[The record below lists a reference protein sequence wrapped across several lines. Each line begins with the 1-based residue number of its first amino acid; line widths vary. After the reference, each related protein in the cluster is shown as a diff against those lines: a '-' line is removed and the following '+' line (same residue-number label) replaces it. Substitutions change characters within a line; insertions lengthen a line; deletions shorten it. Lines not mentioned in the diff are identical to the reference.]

1 MAFSGLFGKKKD
13 KEAEARDRTS
23 RGPARSEPPASPAGS
38 VDSSGQTRRG
48 PSTRSPP
55 TLSPRDVARAT
66 AEKIDFIESQ
76 IESEIM
82 QSRSDH
88 TASRLAAANAVG
100 RDRAKTAAA
109 QTTPVTSTVGTSTDL
124 MLGDSQLAHSMVLA
138 DTGNPVLEEAAI
150 LYANGQDLPA
160 VAVLAGAVAH
170 DRSPDTWLMLLELYQ
185 SLNKRTE
192 FEHLAIDFAVRFETS
207 APAWSE
213 EQARKPV
220 APPTPPAARAA
231 IVFKGALDAR
241 IVPQLEQLKKLAQR
255 NPLLH
260 LEFDQ
265 VTSVDPAG
273 ADLILRVFAAFQ
285 KSNHEVAIRGGSQ
298 LAERLRAAIEVGRRD
313 ASNAV
318 WMLLLEIYRILGR
331 QAAFEET
338 SIDYCVTF
346 EVSPPSWEAASPKY
360 KIEDQAAVPSPAEVV
375 PVDGGT
381 PSHADAVP
389 LAGDL
394 VGKSEPDLQRLTQFA
409 TTHDRIVVDCAR
421 LTRVDFTAAGLL
433 LNWAVGMRGSR
444 KEIEFVNVGHL
455 VAALFVVMGLHEV
468 VPIERR
474 KV

>member
-1 MAFSGLFGKKKD
+1 MAFSGLFGKKKG
-13 KEAEARDRTS
+13 KEEES
-23 RGPARSEPPASPAGS
+23 RGGASRDAARSGTPARRGNATEG
-38 VDSSGQTRRG
+38 RRG
-48 PSTRSPP
+48 PNTKSPP

-66 AEKIDFIESQ
+66 AEKIDLIESQ

-82 QSRSDH
+82 QSRSDF
-88 TASRLAAANAVG
+88 AAARGAQSTAEQ
-100 RDRAKTAAA
+100 DRTRSPHSKTG
-109 QTTPVTSTVGTSTDL
+109 VSSSLIGTATDL
-124 MLGDSQLAHSMVLA
+124 MLGDSHLAHSMELA
-138 DTGNPVLEEAAI
+138 DAGNPALEEAAI

-160 VAVLAGAVAH
+160 VSVLAGAVAN
-170 DRSPDTWLMLLELYQ
+170 DRLPDTWLMLLELYQ
-185 SLNKRTE
+185 SLGKRTE
-192 FEHLAIDFAVRFETS
+192 FENLAIDFAVRFETS
-207 APAWSE
+207 APAWSDA
-213 EQARKPV
+213 QARKPR
-220 APPTPPAARAA
+220 AKPAQPAARAA

-255 NPLLH
+255 NPVLH

-265 VTSVDPAG
+265 VTTVDTAG

-285 KSNHEVAIRGGSQ
+285 KSNHEVAISGASQ

-346 EVSPPSWEAASPKY
+346 EVSPPSWEPASPKY
-360 KIEDQAAVPSPAEVV
+360 LVDDAASVPPPVQA
-375 PVDGGT
+375 PVTEG
-381 PSHADAVP
+381 DAVLRP
-389 LAGDL
+389 DAIALGGDL
-394 VGKSEPDLQRLTQFA
+394 VGKSDVELQRLTQFA
-409 TTHDRIVVDCAR
+409 TTHDRIVVDCTQ

-433 LNWAVGMRGSR
+433 LNWAVGMRGA
-444 KEIEFVNVGHL
+444 KKDIEFVNVGHL

>member
-1 MAFSGLFGKKKD
+1 MAFSGLFGKKKPR
-13 KEAEARDRTS
+13 ETESRERSSRD
-23 RGPARSEPPASPAGS
+23 PARSDIAPRKASA
-38 VDSSGQTRRG
+38 DSSGASRRG

-66 AEKIDFIESQ
+66 AEKIDLIESQ

-82 QSRSDH
+82 QSRSNI
-88 TASRLAAANAVG
+88 TASRIAGANRSKSQSSRTG
-100 RDRAKTAAA
+100 IERSDNTSGLGTA
-109 QTTPVTSTVGTSTDL
+109 TEL
-124 MLGDSQLAHSMVLA
+124 MLGDSHLANSMVIGA
-138 DTGNPVLEEAAI
+138 GGNPVLEEAAI

-160 VAVLAGAVAH
+160 VAVLAGAVAT
-170 DRSPDTWLMLLELYQ
+170 DRSPETWQMLMELYQ
-185 SLNKRTE
+185 SLGKRAE
-192 FEHLAIDFAVRFETS
+192 FETLAIDFAVRFETS
-207 APAWSE
+207 APAWSDA
-213 EQARKPV
+213 QTRKPRV
-220 APPTPPAARAA
+220 PAAPPAPRAA
-231 IVFKGALDAR
+231 IVFKGVLDTR

-255 NPLLH
+255 NPTLH

-265 VTSVDPAG
+265 VTSVDAAG

-285 KSNHEVAIRGGSQ
+285 KSNHEVAISGAAE

-313 ASNAV
+313 PSNAV

-346 EVSPPSWEAASPKY
+346 EVSPPSWEPASPKY
-360 KIEDQAAVPSPAEVV
+360 LVENQSPAAAPAE
-375 PVDGGT
+375 T
-381 PSHADAVP
+381 PIAEDEALGPDTVGLS
-389 LAGDL
+389 GEM

-409 TTHDRIVVDCAR
+409 TTHDRIVVDCSR
-421 LTRVDFTAAGLL
+421 LVRVDFTAAGLL
-433 LNWAVGMRGSR
+433 LNWAVGMRGS
-444 KEIEFVNVGHL
+444 KKDIEFVKVGHL

>member
-1 MAFSGLFGKKKD
+1 MAFSGLFGKKKP
-13 KEAEARDRTS
+13 KEPETRDRTS
-23 RGPARSEPPASPAGS
+23 RDPARPNPGQRDASGS
-38 VDSSGQTRRG
+38 AARRG
-48 PSTRSPP
+48 PSTKSPP

-66 AEKIDFIESQ
+66 AEKIDLIESQ

-88 TASRLAAANAVG
+88 LASRTSAPARGSLDHEKSRIRTNVG
-100 RDRAKTAAA
+100 
-109 QTTPVTSTVGTSTDL
+109 TSTIGTSTDL
-124 MLGDSQLAHSMVLA
+124 MLGDSHLAHSMVLA

-160 VAVLAGAVAH
+160 VSVLAGAVG
-170 DRSPDTWLMLLELYQ
+170 DDKSPDTWQMLLELYQ
-185 SLNKRTE
+185 SLGKRTE
-192 FEHLAIDFAVRFETS
+192 FENLAIDFAVRFETS
-207 APAWSE
+207 APAWSD
-213 EQARKPV
+213 EQTRKPRAPV
-220 APPTPPAARAA
+220 APPAARAA

-255 NPLLH
+255 NPVLH

-265 VTSVDPAG
+265 VESVDATG
-273 ADLILRVFAAFQ
+273 ADYILRVFAAFQ
-285 KSNHEVAIRGGSQ
+285 KSNHEVAISGASE

-346 EVSPPSWEAASPKY
+346 EVSPPSWEPASPKY
-360 KIEDQAAVPSPAEVV
+360 LLEDQAAAPA
-375 PVDGGT
+375 PVEAPIVDDEAALG
-381 PSHADAVP
+381 PDAVA
-389 LAGDL
+389 LSGEL
-394 VGKSEPDLQRLTQFA
+394 VGKSDADLQRLTQFA
-409 TTHDRIVVDCAR
+409 TTHERIVVNCAR
-421 LTRVDFTAAGLL
+421 LVRVDFTAAGLL

>member
-1 MAFSGLFGKKKD
+1 MAFSGLFGKKKT
-13 KEAEARDRTS
+13 KESEARGGPS
-23 RGPARSEPPASPAGS
+23 RGAARADAGGGRGNASA
-38 VDSSGQTRRG
+38 VTADTRRG
-48 PSTRSPP
+48 PATRYPP

-66 AEKIDFIESQ
+66 AEKIDLIESQ

-82 QSRSDH
+82 QSRSDLNR
-88 TASRLAAANAVG
+88 SRVAPAAPADRSRAVF
-100 RDRAKTAAA
+100 RSKTEIHEAIGM
-109 QTTPVTSTVGTSTDL
+109 STEL
-124 MLGDSQLAHSMVLA
+124 MLGDSNLAHSMVLGA
-138 DTGNPVLEEAAI
+138 PGNPVLEEAAI

-160 VAVLAGAVAH
+160 VSVLAAAVAE
-170 DRSPDTWLMLLELYQ
+170 DRNRDTWLMLLELYQ
-185 SLNKRTE
+185 SLGKRAD
-192 FEHLAIDFAVRFETS
+192 FEHLAIEYAVRFETS

-213 EQARKPV
+213 AQAPKPTSPV
-220 APPTPPAARAA
+220 PATRAA

-255 NPLLH
+255 NPVLH
-260 LEFDQ
+260 LEFEQ
-265 VTSVDPAG
+265 VDTVDAAG

-285 KSNHEVAIRGGSQ
+285 KSNHEVAITGAGQ

-313 ASNAV
+313 PSNAV

-346 EVSPPSWEAASPKY
+346 EVSPPSWEPPSPKY
-360 KIEDQAAVPSPAEVV
+360 VVDDQPVARAPAAAP
-375 PVDGGT
+375 PVDDEASLG
-381 PSHADAVP
+381 ADAIA

-394 VGKSEPDLQRLTQFA
+394 VGKSDADLQRLTHFA
-409 TTHDRIVVDCAR
+409 SQRDRIVVDCAR
-421 LTRVDFTAAGLL
+421 LARVDFTAAGLL